1 MGNQH
6 VNEPEA
12 VQIHRDVGSKLSVGV
27 HWGTFRLCDDP
38 VDQVIDEF
46 PKAVKAAGLNP
57 SEFVLPALGQTF
69 VLQRAAQVKP
79 QAQAAA
85 SALTAS
91 STAASSSVSSSP
103 VSSSPR
109 NPPL

>member
-57 SEFVLPALGQTF
+57 SEFVLHGLFLHASMS
-69 VLQRAAQVKP
+69 AQP
-79 QAQAAA
+79 I
-85 SALTAS
+85 T
-91 STAASSSVSSSP
+91 SP
-103 VSSSPR
+103 E
-109 NPPL
+109 PLKNNEIKHQQF